1 MERKTKYPRARFT
14 SGDLRRLRDLAGE
27 ELDGGPSGTFEVGSG
42 DTRWSFDSFDRW
54 ATEYDRADTDQA
66 WWSEYRHV
74 PGTDRRVRVAVGLTP
89 WDTTVTVDGS
99 EADIAHAFAL
109 LESLVP
115 ERTLPVPQVAIPPVR
130 VFIGHGRDPQWEL
143 VERALREHH
152 GLEVVAYEIGGARAG
167 LTIKEVLSDMLS
179 ASSFAVLVMTAED
192 ETRDGSLRPRQN
204 VVHELG
210 LFQGR
215 LGFHRTVMLADRRLE
230 HFSNMDGTQRIDFT
244 DGHVLE
250 AMSPLVARITQAH
263 MKPTWSSPELGA

>member
-1 MERKTKYPRARFT
+1 MAERRTRTGSDNVVRLTVSFAPWET
-14 SGDLRRLRDLAGE
+14 S
-27 ELDGGPSGTFEVGSG
+27 
-42 DTRWSFDSFDRW
+42 
-54 ATEYDRADTDQA
+54 
-66 WWSEYRHV
+66 
-74 PGTDRRVRVAVGLTP
+74 VA
-89 WDTTVTVDGS
+89 VDGS
-99 EADIAHAFAL
+99 EAEIARAFAV
-109 LESLVP
+109 LEQLVP
-115 ERTLPVPQVAIPPVR
+115 ERTAPLPERAPDPVR

-143 VERALREHH
+143 VERALRDHH
-152 GLEVVAYEIGGARAG
+152 GFEVVAYEIGGARAG

-179 ASSFAVLVMTAED
+179 SSSFAVLVMTAED

-250 AMSPLVARITQAH
+250 AISPLVARVNQAH
-263 MKPTWSSPELGA
+263 MRPAWSRTSAGA